1 MNTVKT
7 AMRPPPPINNNKD
20 PTAKAAAML
29 TVAACNNSNDNNMI
43 TLAEDHLDSESR
55 NTRRRNNSIQN
66 MFIDTIEAITTSY
79 ASSSPSSSSSQPC
92 FSTTQNNTR
101 RRHTNQSA
109 RSSIIDPSI
118 CLQAKKA
125 IASKL
130 MEGYKL
136 KGNGEVC
143 FRCRMPLMLRN
154 QHQQQQEEE
163 ESRHDIEE
171 VSGEENNKTNGG
183 EVCVVCN
190 EECVSVR
197 DFERKIVMFSELH
210 CAKLKIDESQ
220 ENEGDEENG
229 RDETVEQLP
238 QNDINIVT
246 EEDFLTLMDDVK
258 IISDQ
263 DGDGIAVDN
272 IETAFRRRCKT
283 CAMDIPINDDIQ
295 YDAGGEVTAFAHEIP
310 YGDECQFCHVAKLG
324 YTNDGEESDNEHEN
338 ALHVDIDDMETVT
351 SDVKS
356 LANID
361 LGLYKEEME
370 GLFENED
377 ELDDKV
383 ESELF
388 EVPNMME
395 TTVDVEAGDTRLK
408 PPLEVILIN
417 DEDKDVCNKKSV
429 KPPWEVIL
437 ISDKICVAVTKKR
450 MGVKQEKEEEIEIVE
465 ALEIELQPD
474 QSSTLS
480 LVEQSQENEEESST
494 LPVEQSQDK
503 KDDSNDNLALVL
515 SHDKSSFPAS
525 LPPRDKSKVVKGL
538 ITKFWQ
544 QNLEEKQ
551 RHKSK
556 PASSDY
562 SRADGIDHELQLEKR
577 DLYEDLLACHV
588 SKQTVHSLQHVF
600 KGQRDPVE
608 AAVEGVE
615 PTRTSQSTR
624 TFMMEPET
632 STNHG
637 IIDPPCAMDPPT
649 FEETSFMAD
658 STLLNKRQEPNIY
671 CSSVSTLDPPEE
683 SKCSSVVT
691 SKDHTTKER
700 TEEGRSLS
708 SHTQHFNLS
717 TSCDEVT
724 RHDAISVL
732 TFPTNPCDVSIR
744 LDDDD
749 EKSTMD
755 EDGIRQQLTQLE
767 ELKCSQNK
775 KESTVFKSSP
785 SRKVGYQSSKSAL
798 VTISECSTYS
808 TPTSTVSQYNH
819 KSCLDNDSYN
829 NQDQRRRT
837 RLSPAA
843 VARRRHY
850 KEVLMAR
857 NNKSLEGIHGSLGP
871 SSVVSYE

>member
-1 MNTVKT
+1 
-7 AMRPPPPINNNKD
+7 
-20 PTAKAAAML
+20 
-29 TVAACNNSNDNNMI
+29 
-43 TLAEDHLDSESR
+43 
-55 NTRRRNNSIQN
+55 
-66 MFIDTIEAITTSY
+66 
-79 ASSSPSSSSSQPC
+79 
-92 FSTTQNNTR
+92 
-101 RRHTNQSA
+101 
-109 RSSIIDPSI
+109 
-118 CLQAKKA
+118 
-125 IASKL
+125 

-171 VSGEENNKTNGG
+171 VSGEENNKSNGG

-295 YDAGGEVTAFAHEIP
+295 YDAGGEVTTFAHETP

-370 GLFENED
+370 GLLENED
-377 ELDDKV
+377 ELNNKG
-383 ESELF
+383 ESEQV
-388 EVPNMME
+388 EVADTME
-395 TTVDVEAGDTRLK
+395 MKVDVEAGDTRLK

-437 ISDKICVAVTKKR
+437 ISDKICVAVTKK
-450 MGVKQEKEEEIEIVE
+450 MGVKQEEEEVVEEIEIVE
-465 ALEIELQPD
+465 TLEIELQPN
-474 QSSTLS
+474 QSSMLAP
-480 LVEQSQENEEESST
+480 VEQSQDNEEESST

-503 KDDSNDNLALVL
+503 KDGSNDDNLVPKPNV
-515 SHDKSSFPAS
+515 SHDKSSFPAAT

-544 QNLEEKQ
+544 QNLEEEQ
-551 RHKSK
+551 QHKSK
-556 PASSDY
+556 TVSSDC
-562 SRADGIDHELQLEKR
+562 SKADGIDDELQLEKR
-577 DLYEDLLACHV
+577 DLYEDLLACQV

-608 AAVEGVE
+608 AVE
-615 PTRTSQSTR
+615 PRRTSQSTR

-637 IIDPPCAMDPPT
+637 RIDPPCAMDPPT

-683 SKCSSVVT
+683 SKCSSVVS
-691 SKDHTTKER
+691 SKDHTAKER
-700 TEEGRSLS
+700 MEEGHSLS

-724 RHDAISVL
+724 RNDAISVL
-732 TFPTNPCDVSIR
+732 TVPTNPCDVSIR
-744 LDDDD
+744 HDD

-767 ELKCSQNK
+767 LKYFPNK
-775 KESTVFKSSP
+775 KESTVFKRISP

-798 VTISECSTYS
+798 ATISECSTYS
-808 TPTSTVSQYNH
+808 TPTSTVSKQNH

-857 NNKSLEGIHGSLGP
+857 NKQSYLAKGIHGSLGP